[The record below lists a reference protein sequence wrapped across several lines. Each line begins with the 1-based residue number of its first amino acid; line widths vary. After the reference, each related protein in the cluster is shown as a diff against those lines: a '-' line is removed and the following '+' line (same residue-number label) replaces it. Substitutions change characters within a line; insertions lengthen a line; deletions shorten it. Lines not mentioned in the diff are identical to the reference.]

1 MEFFC
6 SSIFGTGFLW
16 KAFATMQSL
25 HSHKILSYNNRNKC
39 CGPMKNPMKKST
51 SFPIPVMPLF
61 SVLCFFLLLT
71 FPKLSIEGARDGLL
85 LWFQNIVPTLFP
97 FLICSGLVTSMGGI
111 SYLVKPI
118 YPVFHTFFG
127 MSESGIYTFLLGIFC
142 GFPMGAKTCRD
153 LLEGGALSP
162 KEAKCLMAVC
172 NQPSSMFLL
181 GYTASALHNGISIK
195 LILFCLYLPLIPLW
209 FLARKFY
216 HLYANKAVTASAHI
230 TAPYISPNTP
240 TNTPKPPLSLD
251 HMILSSME
259 LLIRIGGYLMIFS
272 VISLFIRRF
281 PSPTPM
287 IPITLLT
294 FTEITCAIQTICTD
308 TAPPLQGLLV
318 TASLA
323 FGGLSCLFQVKSALS
338 TPVPATGPADPG
350 NSKRDSATQNP
361 SSLSIRHYLFWKLI
375 HTGLATGLFL
385 AVRAWQKLYEASI

>member
-1 MEFFC
+1 
-6 SSIFGTGFLW
+6 
-16 KAFATMQSL
+16 
-25 HSHKILSYNNRNKC
+25 
-39 CGPMKNPMKKST
+39 MKNPMKKST

-71 FPKLSIEGARDGLL
+71 FPKLSIEGARNGLL
-85 LWFQNIVPTLFP
+85 LWFQTIVPTLFP

-230 TAPYISPNTP
+230 TAPHISPNTP

-272 VISLFIRRF
+272 VISLFIRHFSQSHSHDPDHAFNLYRDHLRHPDHLYRHRSAPSGTPGHRF
-281 PSPTPM
+281 SGFWRSVLSLSGKKRPVHSSSSHWSCRSRQ
-287 IPITLLT
+287 LKK
-294 FTEITCAIQTICTD
+294 
-308 TAPPLQGLLV
+308 GLCN
-318 TASLA
+318 AESL
-323 FGGLSCLFQVKSALS
+323 FLIH
-338 TPVPATGPADPG
+338 
-350 NSKRDSATQNP
+350 
-361 SSLSIRHYLFWKLI
+361 SSLSLLEADPHRSRHRPLSRSPRMAEAIR
-375 HTGLATGLFL
+375 
-385 AVRAWQKLYEASI
+385 SIDLTSCENPAITAGSAAPALRLLPHHFSGCCDPVLRG

>member
-1 MEFFC
+1 
-6 SSIFGTGFLW
+6 
-16 KAFATMQSL
+16 
-25 HSHKILSYNNRNKC
+25 
-39 CGPMKNPMKKST
+39 MKTPMKKST
-51 SFPIPVMPLF
+51 FFPIPVMPLF

-71 FPKLSIEGARDGLL
+71 FPKLSIEGARNGLL
-85 LWFQNIVPTLFP
+85 LWFQTIVPTLFP

-118 YPVFHTFFG
+118 YPVFHTLFG

-153 LLEGGALSP
+153 LLEGGALST
-162 KEAKCLMAVC
+162 KEAQCLMAVC

-181 GYTASALHNGISIK
+181 GYTVSALHNGISIK
-195 LILFCLYLPLIPLW
+195 MILFCLYLPLIPLW
-209 FLARKFY
+209 FLARRFY
-216 HLYANKAVTASAHI
+216 HLYTNKAANASIPFPSAVTASAYV
-230 TAPYISPNTP
+230 TAPHISPNTP
-240 TNTPKPPLSLD
+240 TNTPAPPLSLD

-294 FTEITCAIQTICTD
+294 FTEITCAIQTICMD
-308 TAPPLQGLLV
+308 TTPPLQELLV

-338 TPVPATGPADPG
+338 TPAPVTGPADPG

-375 HTGLATGLFL
+375 HTGLATSLFL
-385 AVRAWQKLYEASI
+385 AVRAWQKLYETSI

>member
-1 MEFFC
+1 
-6 SSIFGTGFLW
+6 
-16 KAFATMQSL
+16 
-25 HSHKILSYNNRNKC
+25 
-39 CGPMKNPMKKST
+39 MKNPMKKST
-51 SFPIPVMPLF
+51 FFPILVMPLF

-71 FPKLSIEGARDGLL
+71 FPKLSIEGARNGLL
-85 LWFQNIVPTLFP
+85 LWFQTIVPTLFP

-118 YPVFHTFFG
+118 YPVFHTLFG
-127 MSESGIYTFLLGIFC
+127 MSEPGIYTFLLGIFC

-162 KEAKCLMAVC
+162 KEAQCLMAVC

-181 GYTASALHNGISIK
+181 GYTASALHNGIPIK
-195 LILFCLYLPLIPLW
+195 IILFCLYLPLIPLW

-216 HLYANKAVTASAHI
+216 ADSPANHSAFLNVNETANASIPFPSAVTASAYVTVPH
-230 TAPYISPNTP
+230 ISPNTP
-240 TNTPKPPLSLD
+240 TNTPTPQLSLD

-272 VISLFIRRF
+272 VISLFIRRL

-308 TAPPLQGLLV
+308 TTPPLQELLV

-338 TPVPATGPADPG
+338 TPAPATGPADPG

-375 HTGLATGLFL
+375 QTGLATGLFL
-385 AVRAWQKLYEASI
+385 AVHAWQKLYETSI

>member
-1 MEFFC
+1 
-6 SSIFGTGFLW
+6 
-16 KAFATMQSL
+16 
-25 HSHKILSYNNRNKC
+25 
-39 CGPMKNPMKKST
+39 MKNPMKKST

-71 FPKLSIEGARDGLL
+71 FPKLSIEGARNGLL
-85 LWFQNIVPTLFP
+85 LWFQTIVPTLFP

-216 HLYANKAVTASAHI
+216 HLYANKTVTASAHI
-230 TAPYISPNTP
+230 TAPHISPNTP
-240 TNTPKPPLSLD
+240 TTTPTPPLSLD

-308 TAPPLQGLLV
+308 TVVVCDG
-318 TASLA
+318 
-323 FGGLSCLFQVKSALS
+323 FQ
-338 TPVPATGPADPG
+338 D
-350 NSKRDSATQNP
+350 
-361 SSLSIRHYLFWKLI
+361 WK
-375 HTGLATGLFL
+375 
-385 AVRAWQKLYEASI
+385 

>member
-1 MEFFC
+1 
-6 SSIFGTGFLW
+6 
-16 KAFATMQSL
+16 
-25 HSHKILSYNNRNKC
+25 
-39 CGPMKNPMKKST
+39 MKNPMKKST

-71 FPKLSIEGARDGLL
+71 FPKLSIEGARNGLL
-85 LWFQNIVPTLFP
+85 LWFQTIVPTLFP

-230 TAPYISPNTP
+230 TAPHISPNTP
-240 TNTPKPPLSLD
+240 TNTP
-251 HMILSSME
+251 
-259 LLIRIGGYLMIFS
+259 
-272 VISLFIRRF
+272 
-281 PSPTPM
+281 TPRC
-287 IPITLLT
+287 PWIT
-294 FTEITCAIQTICTD
+294 
-308 TAPPLQGLLV
+308 
-318 TASLA
+318 
-323 FGGLSCLFQVKSALS
+323 
-338 TPVPATGPADPG
+338 
-350 NSKRDSATQNP
+350 
-361 SSLSIRHYLFWKLI
+361 
-375 HTGLATGLFL
+375 
-385 AVRAWQKLYEASI
+385 